1 MALCRERHYPRLQK
15 NDDRVAL
22 RPAAEPG
29 LGPPPTTLAWAV
41 RRQLFGI
48 RSYGQSAAD
57 PGQASRGATST
68 KSARADHAS
77 DLWFCALAPEKRSR
91 ILRSPF
97 QVSQRRRL

>member
-48 RSYGQSAAD
+48 RFIR
-57 PGQASRGATST
+57 P
-68 KSARADHAS
+68 
-77 DLWFCALAPEKRSR
+77 
-91 ILRSPF
+91 
-97 QVSQRRRL
+97 VSGGSWSSF